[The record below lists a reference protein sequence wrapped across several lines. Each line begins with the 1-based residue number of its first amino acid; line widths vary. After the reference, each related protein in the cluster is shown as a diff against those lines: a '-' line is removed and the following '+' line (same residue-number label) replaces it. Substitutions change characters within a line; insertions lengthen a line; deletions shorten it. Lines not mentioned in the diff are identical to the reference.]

1 MRILLL
7 GGYGFLGANILKYID
22 ENYFNKLSVIVF
34 DRVALHPHGLQFRCV
49 EKAYAGDFAD
59 ILSINDIF
67 QHNKIDYVIH
77 AISTTIPNSAQN
89 AIYDIESNL
98 ISTIRLLD
106 SMNQHGVKDIAF
118 ISSGGAIYG
127 DCINNQ
133 PHKESDAVFP
143 KSSYGVTKLA
153 IEKYML
159 QYANLYNMRPLVLRL
174 SNPYGKYHYSMKQ
187 GVCNVAL
194 RSAIELIPFNV
205 WGDGSSQKDYVYVE
219 DFCDIL
225 FKLMDKKIHT
235 TVINIASGQ
244 IVSLSTILSIV
255 KKYSPDFSWNFV
267 EQSKFDVV
275 NVKLDNSKLID
286 LLGEYSFTPLEDG
299 IKRVL
304 NWLLEGI
311 DSK

>member
-1 MRILLL
+1 MRILVL

-77 AISTTIPNSAQN
+77 AISTTIPNSTQN

-106 SMNQHGVKDIAF
+106 SMNKHGVKDIAF

-194 RSAIELIPFNV
+194 RSAVEQIPFNV

-235 TVINIASGQ
+235 TVINVASGQ
-244 IVSLSTILSIV
+244 IVSLSTILSLV
-255 KKYSPDFSWNFV
+255 HNYLPEFSWNFV

-275 NVKLDNSKLID
+275 DVKLDNSKLINIIGD
-286 LLGEYSFTPLEDG
+286 YSFVPIEDG
-299 IKRVL
+299 IKSVL
-304 NWLLEGI
+304 NWLLDGI